1 MHGNLLIILVLR
13 AEGCSGIFQPN
24 IISFGCGWKIV
35 RLRTENRLPEI
46 DFPFGAER
54 KTKMKEAVINYK
66 TMFYEILEMPFTF
79 SRMSVNMMG
88 TPVSFTQR
96 LYLPS

>member
-1 MHGNLLIILVLR
+1 MLR
-13 AEGCSGIFQPN
+13 PEGYSRYLSAWLHFV
-24 IISFGCGWKIV
+24 W
-35 RLRTENRLPEI
+35 LRTENRLPEI